1 MIIYIIMF
9 PFHSII
15 APVLKC
21 GITFSYLY
29 FLHFYVKT
37 KLPIHY
43 DYACFYLSYNAIF
56 WYSKGELYY
65 LKYKKHLTIQ
75 YNELV
80 EKNIYVTFFTLMI
93 KNYCKYS
100 KKNNK
105 KNKLCVEFIK
115 DGEMVLNIT
124 KEELFTERNNSVFQ
138 LPQNFDFIIYSHTKS
153 NDKSVSK
160 LIFYDIPSKEEI
172 DNYEVSSAS
181 ILMTELIIQDK
192 RIKVS
197 FKDSVYNYFIVNNIF
212 TTAFMFYFFKK
223 YHSTESIGIT
233 KEHFESSFEMNM
245 LDADVNQLTIKNN
258 DSVRIEKESLK
269 IVKEYEKEYEKESR
283 IQMEKKCIQIIKEH
297 ETNLLEELDYNI
309 VD

>member
-1 MIIYIIMF
+1 MF

-15 APVLKC
+15 APVLNC

-29 FLHFYVKT
+29 FLHFYIKT

-65 LKYKKHLTIQ
+65 LKYKKQLAIQ
-75 YNELV
+75 YNKLA
-80 EKNIYVTFFTLMI
+80 EKNIYVSFFTLMI
-93 KNYCKYS
+93 KNYCKNN

-115 DGEMVLNIT
+115 DGELILNIT
-124 KEELFTERNNSVFQ
+124 KELLTERKNSTFQ
-138 LPQNFDFIIYSHTKS
+138 LPQNFDFIIYSHNKS

-160 LIFYDIPSKEEI
+160 LIFYDIPSNEEI
-172 DNYEVSSAS
+172 DNYEISSAN

-192 RIKVS
+192 RIKLS
-197 FKDSVYNYFIVNNIF
+197 FKGDNYNYFIVTNIF
-212 TTAFMFYFFKK
+212 TSAFVYYFLKK
-223 YHSTESIGIT
+223 YHSGECIGIT
-233 KEHFESSFEMNM
+233 KEQFESSFEMN
-245 LDADVNQLTIKNN
+245 LIDTEVNQFIIKDN
-258 DSVRIEKESLK
+258 DSIKIEKECIK
-269 IVKEYEKEYEKESR
+269 IVKECEKECTQIAKVSEK
-283 IQMEKKCIQIIKEH
+283 
-297 ETNLLEELDYNI
+297 NLLEELDYNI

>member
-1 MIIYIIMF
+1 MF

-65 LKYKKHLTIQ
+65 LKYKKQLTMQ

-80 EKNIYVTFFTLMI
+80 EKNIYVSFFTLMI
-93 KNYCKYS
+93 KNYCKYN
-100 KKNNK
+100 KKNNN
-105 KNKLCVEFIK
+105 NKLCVEFIK
-115 DGEMVLNIT
+115 DGELILNIT
-124 KEELFTERNNSVFQ
+124 KELLTERKNSAFQ
-138 LPQNFDFIIYSHTKS
+138 LPQNFDFIIYSHNKS

-160 LIFYDIPSKEEI
+160 LIFYDIPSNEEI
-172 DNYEVSSAS
+172 DNYEISSAN

-197 FKDSVYNYFIVNNIF
+197 FKGLHYNYFIVNNIF

-223 YHSTESIGIT
+223 YHSSECIGIT
-233 KEHFESSFEMNM
+233 KEQFESSFEMNL
-245 LDADVNQLTIKNN
+245 LDADINQLTIKNN
-258 DSVRIEKESLK
+258 DSIKIEKECIK
-269 IVKEYEKEYEKESR
+269 IVKEYEKEYEKESK
-283 IQMEKKCIQIIKEH
+283 IQMKKKCIQIVEKH